1 MQKFN
6 EVTLNITVAIID
18 FLYRGRDYSRFW
30 VLEEIARAPYFAF
43 LSVLHFRES
52 MGLRGPEHLYL
63 MKEHFAQSVNETEH
77 LEYMESRGGNAYW
90 VDRAFARHL
99 VLIYYWVNVVYYW
112 VAPRAAYHL
121 SYEIEMHAAETYA
134 EYLTR
139 FPNDTKICEIMND
152 EIQHFQ
158 ELAEAMR
165 ILDPDHLTVRE
176 KNRMPFPPDISDL
189 PGVEVKS

>member
-1 MQKFN
+1 MKQFN
-6 EVTLNITVAIID
+6 VWVLDVTVAILD
-18 FLYRGRDYSRFW
+18 FLYRGRDYQRFW

-63 MKEHFAQSVNETEH
+63 MKEHFDQSINETEH
-77 LEYMESRGGNAYW
+77 LEYMESRGGNAYYI
-90 VDRAFARHL
+90 DRFVAKHL

-112 VAPRAAYHL
+112 LAPKSAYHM
-121 SYEIEMHAAETYA
+121 SYEVELHASMTYA

-139 FPNDTKICEIMND
+139 FPKDQKICEIMND

-158 ELAEAMR
+158 ELEEAIR
-165 ILDPDHLTVRE
+165 LIDSDRLTVRE
-176 KNRMPFPPDISDL
+176 KEI
-189 PGVEVKS
+189 